1 MKFLK
6 SLDDRVFLAENKI
19 NCLNKL
25 FLIKLKNN
33 CEQLKQLLSN
43 ELKMTIII
51 WLWLNKK

>member
-25 FLIKLKNN
+25 FLIKLKNSSSS
-33 CEQLKQLLSN
+33 SN
-43 ELKMTIII
+43 KERE
-51 WLWLNKK
+51 